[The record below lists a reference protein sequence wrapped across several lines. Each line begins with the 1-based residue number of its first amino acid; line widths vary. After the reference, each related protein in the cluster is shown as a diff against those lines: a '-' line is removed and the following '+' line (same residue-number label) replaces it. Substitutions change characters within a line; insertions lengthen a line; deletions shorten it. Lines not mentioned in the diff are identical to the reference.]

1 MNVCPARQGL
11 RRDFCSFPTK
21 MRLSCV
27 FCGRKLIQTSSQFRH
42 TTRGISCSVCG
53 KFSCRKC
60 LKLIVSKAINEDLWD
75 DWCAEVMLCLNNSGP
90 MNHFIGHCCE
100 LRFHSTPVSKTSYSQ
115 RFDGYL
121 VLPEYQLMIN
131 PNFSG
136 VDVHAL
142 GRDADNQL
150 LDVWHAVVDEQT
162 AIECEELNIVP
173 NKSGAKLCDVYSH
186 EVRWNDSLCSVNI
199 MVFQQSVCFDGPKN
213 KGCHP
218 KPSDLQDMFMI
229 NEETMS
235 KFFLIPSPLLLVIGL
250 SQSAFMHC
258 LLLRCSEMPKVGNLV
273 SPHPGT
279 DKCLFQHIS
288 KICGKKGL
296 EVNRRGGS
304 SGLAAVTPQL
314 LSLATSGF
322 FPKDQSGLK
331 LFQNK
336 LTWTGVYLN
345 GNSGALTAKS
355 WTYGQPRIGGSFKM
369 KKDILKKSIAMQQ
382 FVLFKMQA
390 ADILVSVSSL
400 ISPSAVRYQLEQ
412 NRMAKK
418 LFHED
423 INQVCH
429 VSSLNNYTV
438 VQHAVGYHKDT
449 FKGRQPILENKICFA
464 EPTIENCTGR
474 GGCGSRAFVWSL
486 LDW

>member
-1 MNVCPARQGL
+1 
-11 RRDFCSFPTK
+11 

-27 FCGRKLIQTSSQFRH
+27 FCGRKSIQTSSQSCH
-42 TTRGISCSVCG
+42 TTCGISCSVCG

-369 KKDILKKSIAMQQ
+369 KNNILKKVLQCSNLCFSKCKQRIYLFLSAASYHPQQ
-382 FVLFKMQA
+382 FDTNLSRIEWQKSFSMKTLIRCA
-390 ADILVSVSSL
+390 TCLHSTTILLSS
-400 ISPSAVRYQLEQ
+400 
-412 NRMAKK
+412 M
-418 LFHED
+418 
-423 INQVCH
+423 
-429 VSSLNNYTV
+429 
-438 VQHAVGYHKDT
+438 
-449 FKGRQPILENKICFA
+449 
-464 EPTIENCTGR
+464 
-474 GGCGSRAFVWSL
+474 L
-486 LDW
+486 LDITKILSRVGSLYWRTKFALLSPR